1 MSGYDLIMS
10 IEQPAYETLKQDG
23 DFEVR
28 RYNGYILAGVDE
40 KGDMDAALNRGFR
53 ALFNYITGHNK
64 VRQKIPMTAP
74 VTEEMA
80 SASENISMTVPV
92 TTEMAGDDVYRVAF
106 IMPGKYTLDTLP
118 QPDDKAILFTE
129 VPDHNVAV
137 LRFSGHSH
145 EPKVKEMCDKLKEWL
160 RARDLAPKSN
170 FRLAR
175 YDPPW
180 IPGFLRHNEVMVDV

>member
-1 MSGYDLIMS
+1 MPEDHLIMS

-28 RYNGYILAGVDE
+28 RYNGYILASVEE
-40 KGDMDAALNRGFR
+40 KGDMDVALNRGFR
-53 ALFNYITGHNK
+53 ALFDYITGHNK

-74 VTEEMA
+74 VTEEIVEG
-80 SASENISMTVPV
+80 SENIPMTVPV
-92 TTEMAGDDVYRVAF
+92 TTEMADEGIYTVAF
-106 IMPGKYTLDTLP
+106 IMPGRYTLDTVP
-118 QPDDKAILFTE
+118 QPDNKDIQFRE

-137 LRFSGHSH
+137 VRFSGHSH
-145 EPKVKEMCDKLKEWL
+145 EPKVKKKIEELTGWL
-160 RARDLAPKSN
+160 RANDLAPKSH

-180 IPGFLRHNEVMVDV
+180 IPGFMRHNEVMVDV

>member
-1 MSGYDLIMS
+1 MS

-40 KGDMDAALNRGFR
+40 KGDMDTALNKGFR
-53 ALFNYITGHNK
+53 ALFDYITGHNK

-80 SASENISMTVPV
+80 TGSENIPMTVPV
-92 TTEMAGDDVYRVAF
+92 TAEMAGEGVYTVAF
-106 IMPGKYTLDTLP
+106 IMPGRYTLDTLP
-118 QPDDKAILFTE
+118 QPDNSDIRFTE

-137 LRFSGHSH
+137 IRFSGHSH
-145 EPKVKEMCDKLKEWL
+145 EPKIKEMGNKLKEWL
-160 RARDLAPKSN
+160 DAHDMAPRSN

-180 IPGFLRHNEVMVDV
+180 IPGFMRHNEVMVDV

>member
-1 MSGYDLIMS
+1 MS
-10 IEQPAYETLKQDG
+10 IEQPVYDVIKKDG

-28 RYNGYILAGVDE
+28 RYNGYLLAEVE
-40 KGDMDAALNRGFR
+40 ERGDMDTALNQGFR

-64 VRQKIPMTAP
+64 VRAQIAMIAP
-74 VTEEMA
+74 VTEEIA
-80 SASENISMTVPV
+80 DRSEKIAMTVPV
-92 TTEMAGDDVYRVAF
+92 TMEMGGENVYKVGF
-106 IMPGKYTLDTLP
+106 TLPGKYTLETAP
-118 QPDDKAILFTE
+118 QPDDGDIRLKE

-145 EPKVKEMCDKLKEWL
+145 EPKVKEKIAGLDAWLKANGMT
-160 RARDLAPKSN
+160 ARSN

-180 IPGFLRHNEVMVDV
+180 IPGFMRHNEIIVDV

>member
-1 MSGYDLIMS
+1 MPVDPLFMS
-10 IEQPAYETLKQDG
+10 IEQPAYETLKKDG
-23 DFEVR
+23 DFEIR

-40 KGDMDAALNRGFR
+40 KGDMDTALNKGFR
-53 ALFNYITGHNK
+53 ALFDYITGHNR

-80 SASENISMTVPV
+80 EGPENIPMTVPV
-92 TTEMAGDDVYRVAF
+92 TMEMAGEDVYTVAF

-118 QPDDKAILFTE
+118 QPDNKDIRFRE

-145 EPKVKEMCDKLKEWL
+145 EPKVREMSDKLKEWL
-160 RARDLAPKSN
+160 LAHDMVPKSN

-180 IPGFLRHNEVMVDV
+180 VPGFMRHNEVMADV

>member
-1 MSGYDLIMS
+1 MS

-23 DFEVR
+23 DIELR
-28 RYNGYILAGVDE
+28 RYNGYILAQVDE
-40 KGDMDAALNRGFR
+40 KGDMDVALNHGFR
-53 ALFNYITGHNK
+53 ALFDYITGHNT

-80 SASENISMTVPV
+80 TGSENIPMTVPV
-92 TTEMAGDDVYRVAF
+92 TTEMAGEGIYRVAF
-106 IMPGKYTLDTLP
+106 IMPGRYTLDTLP
-118 QPDDKAILFTE
+118 QPDNKDIRFME

-137 LRFSGHSH
+137 IRFSGHSH
-145 EPKVKEMCDKLKEWL
+145 ERKVREMSDKLKGWL
-160 RARDLAPKSN
+160 SSHDMVPKSN

-180 IPGFLRHNEVMVDV
+180 IPGFMRHNEVMVDV